1 MANNAY
7 LNVSGNKLAPGSQ
20 LTAAE
25 VQDITLQQLREIW
38 TNYGEIGEIWYR
50 LFVSLSAKTDR

>member
-38 TNYGEIGEIWYR
+38 TSYSDIGEIWYH
-50 LFVSLSAKTDR
+50 LFISLSA